1 MSLTLRA
8 SLGAPLTLASWPW
21 FTNPT
26 VPKVVVVAHA
36 HSLTGEPLESSVNFD
51 PALRDQLAALGH
63 DIVVPNEVAGAAHGA
78 EIFRPDGGL
87 RAGGN
92 TWAAGF

>member
-1 MSLTLRA
+1 VQHIVDDGSSVQSA
-8 SLGAPLTLASWPW
+8 AAAPRI
-21 FTNPT
+21 
-26 VPKVVVVAHA
+26 HM
-36 HSLTGEPLESSVNFD
+36 LTGEPLEISANFD
-51 PALRDQLAALGH
+51 PALRESLAAMGH
-63 DIVVPNEVAGAAHGA
+63 HITVPNEVAGAAHGA